1 MTLYPAQPAPPSA
14 DSPPTPP
21 HLDGGG
27 EPVPRIRSH
36 RRAGIAAAA
45 AFVIA
50 AAAAT
55 TTAMALASPATP
67 AQRTINIEPNPPATY
82 SSAEIQAAKHTAC
95 MAWDSAARS
104 TARVA
109 KASTA
114 ALEVE
119 RDSQAPAS
127 AAALAAEKRTGIAA
141 TKYLRANIDPATPL
155 AIAEP
160 LERWMAAIVDDM
172 HAMNQRDFDAANAAT
187 MRAIELVDVIAPAC
201 GLR

>member
-1 MTLYPAQPAPPSA
+1 MTAHPTQPAPPSA

-21 HLDGGG
+21 TFIRGGP
-27 EPVPRIRSH
+27 PVPRIRSH
-36 RRAGIAAAA
+36 RRTRIAAA
-45 AFVIA
+45 AFVVA

-55 TTAMALASPATP
+55 TTAVALASPPTP
-67 AQRTINIEPNPPATY
+67 ARHTINIEPNPPATY
-82 SSAEIQAAKHTAC
+82 TSAEIQAAKDTAC

-104 TARVA
+104 TARAA

-119 RDSQAPAS
+119 RNSQAPAS

-160 LERWMAAIVDDM
+160 LDRWMAAIVDDM
-172 HAMNQRDFDAANAAT
+172 HAMNQRDFATANAAT